1 MRLLAV
7 RLQNLNSLS
16 GTHEV
21 RFDEGALS
29 AAGVFLITGPTG
41 AGKSTLLDAMTLAL
55 YGRAARYGNDKADE
69 MMSRHTA
76 ECLAE
81 VDFETKGEKLRA
93 TWRLR
98 RARGKADG
106 KLQPVERRLA
116 NAVTGEILA
125 EKSAEMDRLIEE
137 RTGLDAQRF
146 LRSVLLAQGQFAA
159 FLKAKPNERAE
170 LLEKITGTE
179 IYSELST
186 LAFDTHKAKEEAVAR
201 LRERLGALSVLSDE
215 HRAQLE
221 TDLAASK
228 QAIARLLTENQTAT
242 QQLAEHKQ
250 WQQWQREQT
259 AAQSEIAKLNDTL
272 TLLAQQQT
280 EATTTRQ
287 QSEAALAQARDART
301 QREPIWSEATKLT
314 AQSEQYEAQL
324 QGSRAVFAQWQKDQ
338 KTAQAA
344 RDTAEQ
350 NLTKHRDA
358 SAALEAWLREH
369 AADASISDAL
379 PAQRIAV
386 REWREAFQQL
396 EAARR
401 TQAEAVTIQKRITD
415 SEAAAKELTA
425 TLQATRDKLAALRS
439 EAERST
445 QACEQ
450 QRRIVEQAQQAASF
464 DEHRHDLQAGE
475 PCPLCGATEHPFA
488 SGEISFTSQLQTA
501 RKLLATLEQQRE
513 KLTRD
518 VTANEKDGARI
529 EERFNAELAKIKEA
543 QDLLRTIKIPDLT
556 NLQSRETEAQAHM
569 LAIGLATAW
578 GAHASRVQPS
588 ASSPKALSAD
598 DSRSSLASE
607 QASGEDAGRST
618 RDACAPPDN
627 WNPSGAQRTLDAL
640 EERARIFA
648 AKQTEA
654 AQQQAKHQQL
664 EAALQLAA
672 QDLAAKTK
680 RLDELKAEGIA
691 LKSKADALKQ
701 TIVSLLG
708 ERTLV
713 QDRAWHETQV
723 VAAEKAA
730 RDHEAKVHE
739 LEKQSAT
746 TKAKRDQLGERV
758 NELAQQLGKREPV
771 TAAII
776 AELEQTARRVSD
788 ELAAQ
793 QKSAGMFEERR
804 NNDDDARKRRESSG
818 EELKAAEAEALRWG
832 RLKELIGSADGSKFA
847 RFAQSLT
854 LRQLISLANQH
865 LQVLAPR
872 YRLIAAEGT
881 ELDLRIVDLYQA
893 NVDRPMESLSGGES
907 FLASLALALGLSELA
922 SRHHPIDSLFIDE
935 GFGTLDSETLEIALS
950 ALENL
955 RASGKTIGLISHVE
969 LLKERIATQV
979 RVVRGAAGTS
989 RIEVT

>member
-16 GTHEV
+16 GAHEV

-81 VDFETKGEKLRA
+81 VDFETRGEKLRA

-201 LRERLGALSVLSDE
+201 LRERLGALTVLSDE
-215 HRAQLE
+215 DRAQLE
-221 TDLAASK
+221 ADLAASK

-250 WQQWQREQT
+250 RQQWQREQT
-259 AAQSEIAKLNDTL
+259 TAQSEIAKLNDTL
-272 TLLAQQQT
+272 TLLAQQQA
-280 EATTTRQ
+280 EATSALQ
-287 QSEAALAQARDART
+287 QSQAALALARDART

-314 AQSEQYEAQL
+314 AQSEQYETQL
-324 QGSRAVFAQWQKDQ
+324 QESRDVFGQWNRDQ

-369 AADASISDAL
+369 AADASIADAL

-401 TQAEAVTIQKRITD
+401 TQAEAEAIQKRITD
-415 SEAAAKELTA
+415 SEVAAKELTT
-425 TLQATRDKLAALRS
+425 TLQATREKLTAHRT
-439 EAERST
+439 EAERAT

-464 DEHRHDLQAGE
+464 DEHRHDLKSGE
-475 PCPLCGATEHPFA
+475 PCPLCGATDHPFA
-488 SGEISFTSQLQTA
+488 SSEISFTSQLQTA
-501 RKLLATLEQQRE
+501 RKLQATLEQQRE
-513 KLTRD
+513 KVARD
-518 VTANEKDGARI
+518 VTANEKEAARI
-529 EERFNAELAKIKEA
+529 EERLNNENRTLAEA
-543 QDLLRTIKIPDLT
+543 QRLRTKLVVPDVPALEARDAAKRSAA
-556 NLQSRETEAQAHM
+556 QSSSVAPQLRETPVAARPGYFASPDEAEHH
-569 LAIGLATAW
+569 I
-578 GAHASRVQPS
+578 AS
-588 ASSPKALSAD
+588 
-598 DSRSSLASE
+598 
-607 QASGEDAGRST
+607 
-618 RDACAPPDN
+618 
-627 WNPSGAQRTLDAL
+627 L
-640 EERARIFA
+640 EECARIFA
-648 AKQTEA
+648 AKQSEA
-654 AQQQAKHQQL
+654 TQRQARHQQL
-664 EAALQLAA
+664 EAALQLAT

-680 RLDELKAEGIA
+680 RLSELAQEGKDLRA
-691 LKSKADALKQ
+691 KADALKQ
-701 TIVSLLG
+701 TIVTLLG
-708 ERTLV
+708 ERTLT
-713 QDRAWHETQV
+713 QDRAWHESQIA
-723 VAAEKAA
+723 AAEKAT
-730 RDHEAKVHE
+730 RDQEAKVHE

-746 TKAKRDQLGERV
+746 TKAKRYQITERV
-758 NELAQQLGKREPV
+758 NELAHQLGKREPV

-804 NNDDDARKRRESSG
+804 NNDDEARKRRESSG
-818 EELKAAEAEALRWG
+818 EELKAAEVEALRWG